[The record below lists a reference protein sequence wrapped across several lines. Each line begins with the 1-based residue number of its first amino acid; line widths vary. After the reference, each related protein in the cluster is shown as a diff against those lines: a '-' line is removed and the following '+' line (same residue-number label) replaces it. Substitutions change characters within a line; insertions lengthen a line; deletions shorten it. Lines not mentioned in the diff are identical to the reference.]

1 MDDGTPKR
9 PDPKPGRR
17 TDDRG
22 PQERTQTIRSA
33 LLAALEEGPAT
44 ARDLSGAVG
53 IREKDVG
60 AHLEHL
66 SKSLWREGRRVAITP
81 ASCIAC
87 GFVFKDRTRFEKP
100 GSCPQCRSTRIDPPV
115 FTLNESGK

>member
-1 MDDGTPKR
+1 MAP
-9 PDPKPGRR
+9 PGE
-17 TDDRG
+17 RG
-22 PQERTQTIRSA
+22 PPERTQTVRAA

-44 ARDLSGAVG
+44 AKDLSGAVG

-60 AHLEHL
+60 GHLEHL
-66 SKSLWREGRRVAITP
+66 ARSLAREGRKLSITP

-115 FTLNESGK
+115 FSLSDDEP